1 MSETKNL
8 SVNVDAAAV
17 AEQYANEHK
26 VTTQKKKTEFNVK
39 NYLQA
44 RLGSG
49 ETTKTLTIR
58 LLPFSTEGGS
68 PFKKVFIHTVKVNK
82 ELSPG
87 GWRTFVCPTH
97 NKMGDKC
104 PFCEVSAEAKKLRQT
119 TDVKTEKDKYG
130 DVEFMNR
137 AKAAWIVRCIEREH
151 EEDGVKFWLFNDS
164 AKKDGVYD
172 KIMNI
177 YFERKKSAERKGKD
191 SNIFDVNDGKDLIIT
206 LTRDQNGKTVIKIVD
221 DEDKS
226 PLTDSYEQG
235 MAWINDQ
242 KKWDEVYTV
251 KSYDYMKIV
260 ACGGV
265 PVFDVELNKYVDA
278 EEKKARDIEVQ
289 EAKIKEALT
298 EQTRDYSEM
307 TEEVKEALSESED
320 DLPF

>member
-1 MSETKNL
+1 
-8 SVNVDAAAV
+8 
-17 AEQYANEHK
+17 
-26 VTTQKKKTEFNVK
+26 
-39 NYLQA
+39 
-44 RLGSG
+44 
-49 ETTKTLTIR
+49 
-58 LLPFSTEGGS
+58 
-68 PFKKVFIHTVKVNK
+68 
-82 ELSPG
+82 
-87 GWRTFVCPTH
+87 
-97 NKMGDKC
+97 
-104 PFCEVSAEAKKLRQT
+104 
-119 TDVKTEKDKYG
+119 
-130 DVEFMNR
+130 
-137 AKAAWIVRCIEREH
+137 
-151 EEDGVKFWLFNDS
+151 VKFWLFNDS

-177 YFERKKSAERKGKD
+177 YFERKKSAEKKGKD

-206 LTRDQNGKTVIKIVD
+206 LTRDQNGKTVIKVID
-221 DEDKS
+221 DGDKS

-235 MAWINDQ
+235 MAWINDT

-251 KSYDYMKIV
+251 KPYDYMKIV